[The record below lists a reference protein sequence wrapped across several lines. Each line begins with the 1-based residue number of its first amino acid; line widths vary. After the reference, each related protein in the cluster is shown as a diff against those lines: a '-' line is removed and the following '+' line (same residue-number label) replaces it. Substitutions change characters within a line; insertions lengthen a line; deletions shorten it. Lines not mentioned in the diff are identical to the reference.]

1 MIDLLVQIF
10 RLLKQSSPHQF
21 KKLMPVNGDVSL
33 PGLGLSPFDLQ
44 VLQSHVSVVFHVAA
58 RIRFDRNMKEAVD
71 INVKGTRYALQ
82 VAHQLSKLEVN
93 TLI

>member
-1 MIDLLVQIF
+1 MIILLVQIF
-10 RLLKQSSPHQF
+10 GQLKQSSPHQF

-33 PGLGLSPFDLQ
+33 PGLGLSTFDLE
-44 VLQSHVSVVFHVAA
+44 VLQSHVSIVFHVAA
-58 RIRFDRNMKEAVD
+58 RIRFDRNIKEAVD
-71 INVKGTRYALQ
+71 INVKGTRYVVQ